1 MNMQKL
7 LKQARE
13 MQERMHRDLSETLAD
28 GSAGGGMVTTQMNGH
43 KQLLSVKINPEAID
57 PEDPEM
63 LEDMVLAAVNEV
75 NDKMDEIL
83 LHKLG
88 PSAKMPNLF

>member
-7 LKQARE
+7 LKQAKE
-13 MQERMHRDLSETLAD
+13 MQEKMHRDLSDTLAE
-28 GSAGGGMVTTQMNGH
+28 GSSGGGIVTTKMNGH
-43 KQLLSVKINPEAID
+43 KQLLAVKINPEAID

-63 LEDMVLAAVNEV
+63 LEDLILTAVNEV
-75 NDKMDEIL
+75 NNKMDEIL

-88 PSAKMPNLF
+88 PSANMPNLF